1 MTQLTPNGFI
11 YTDHEDY
18 GDETGYFVLCPK
30 SECTCSLCGCSADER
45 ELTEEYPS
53 GDIICRDGCEDDE
66 EEDDEEEKNFYKV
79 ATAEC
84 PDVDYFDTLQE
95 AKDFCDE
102 YHDLDYGYIM
112 LCDADKEEIGDWG
125 DYLEE
130 EEEEKKMMK
139 IMKEVKMMKEDDE
152 EQDDEEEEREYTI
165 EKQVCGM
172 GYMSFYDEKDM
183 LEQIVYCKNGCWK
196 LKGDKTSRDLEG
208 ELCITDD
215 EEEEEEEDDEE
226 EDDGEKSEWWGT
238 QGDGV
243 VHLKYATQNYMDG
256 HFEAWGEFDGFI
268 DSREKDKAEEKKQKK
283 KVQKRKK
290 KPPLN
295 RQKCL

>member
-18 GDETGYFVLCPK
+18 GDDTGYFVLDTK

-79 ATAEC
+79 CTAEC

-102 YHDLDYGYIM
+102 HDDLDYGYIM
-112 LCDADKEEIGDWG
+112 LCDADKNEIGDWG
-125 DYLEE
+125 DYWGEEDCDCEERNPELKLQEYRCAICMKKEE
-130 EEEEKKMMK
+130 EEE
-139 IMKEVKMMKEDDE
+139 
-152 EQDDEEEEREYTI
+152 DDEEE
-165 EKQVCGM
+165 
-172 GYMSFYDEKDM
+172 
-183 LEQIVYCKNGCWK
+183 
-196 LKGDKTSRDLEG
+196 
-208 ELCITDD
+208 DD
-215 EEEEEEEDDEE
+215 EEEDDEE
-226 EDDGEKSEWWGT
+226 EDDGEKSEWWGAN
-238 QGDGV
+238 GDGV
-243 VHLKYATQNYMDG
+243 VHLKYATQGYMED
-256 HFEAWGEFDGFI
+256 HFEEWGALTECKDY
-268 DSREKDKAEEKKQKK
+268 RERDKAEELQEQKK
-283 KVQKRKK
+283 KLKYPSRCSIIDGEWKQYLGAGNYCKPELKVQKRKK